1 MKLLYTDEVE
11 SSLSPNFFNILIK
24 AVMDKIEVDCSDEC
38 EVSLLITDDE
48 SIRGLN
54 KDFRGID
61 RATDVLSFPMEE
73 ENMLGDIAISLD
85 TAKRQSTDSGIAIE
99 REVAFLFIHGML
111 HLLGFDHETGEA
123 QEKEM
128 FTLQEDILKKLVD
141 CGLVP

>member
-61 RATDVLSFPMEE
+61 RATDVLSV
-73 ENMLGDIAISLD
+73 NVITTSLID
-85 TAKRQSTDSGIAIE
+85 FRVLLSAGFAVNAASICTGSTFS
-99 REVAFLFIHGML
+99 
-111 HLLGFDHETGEA
+111 T
-123 QEKEM
+123 
-128 FTLQEDILKKLVD
+128 
-141 CGLVP
+141 